1 MLRTSAMLVLVMEA
15 ASAFN
20 VGAPALRRAA
30 PAAAPAAPRM
40 LADPAVADAVLTLIA
55 KKDPVMDVLETVW
68 STLPLV
74 LPVLVLGFIANEQ
87 FGDKLEEDP
96 SEVIGYLSKPIVI
109 IAIITTSTYWV
120 PICIA
125 LAAGQKLQGKG

>member
-74 LPVLVLGFIANEQ
+74 LPVLVLIANEQ